1 MMTSQGNERHVMLTA
16 IPRAELNAILFNALR
31 AIYKFQQSKVAVFNL
46 DYEDIYLMQL
56 LRNNSPVRMGEIA
69 EEMSIPISTAT
80 RVVDRLQQMGL
91 VSRKKDPGDRRTVLV
106 SLEKKGEAAVRKI
119 EEHTFSVISEN
130 LAGFTDEEIASFLKT
145 AVHLGN
151 ILKSVNGT
159 SQ

>member
-1 MMTSQGNERHVMLTA
+1 MMTSQGNERHGMLTA

-69 EEMSIPISTAT
+69 DEMNIPISTAT
-80 RVVDRLQQMGL
+80 RVVDRLQRMGL
-91 VSRKKDPGDRRTVLV
+91 LSRKKDPGDRRTVLV